1 MIFQRASQETT
12 GRMLVSTLM
21 SHFASLHVLLITD
34 SISSLFVSVALKQT
48 FYYWCPCY
56 YSWGL
61 QSFWMSLW
69 ARNQI
74 VNCRYTELDIC
85 DPVDCPSSRR
95 SEFKPP
101 WQNASILLKC
111 PWAKTCESLLNRPRC
126 SVTDPVP
133 LPLCRREANKQL
145 NLPSYTDQLNIA
157 RQHCVIL
164 LNRCENSK
172 RIYFFISCLP
182 WKKKK
187 KKHRTRNYALCSSGN
202 AKGVCSN
209 YSLSLSK
216 AVDSLSSN

>member
-1 MIFQRASQETT
+1 MIFQSASQETT

-111 PWAKTCESLLNRPRC
+111 PWAKR
-126 SVTDPVP
+126 V
-133 LPLCRREANKQL
+133 
-145 NLPSYTDQLNIA
+145 NLYWTGPA
-157 RQHCVIL
+157 V
-164 LNRCENSK
+164 
-172 RIYFFISCLP
+172 
-182 WKKKK
+182 
-187 KKHRTRNYALCSSGN
+187 
-202 AKGVCSN
+202 
-209 YSLSLSK
+209 LSLTLYLYHS
-216 AVDSLSSN
+216 AGGRQTNRWTSLHTQISWILQDNTV